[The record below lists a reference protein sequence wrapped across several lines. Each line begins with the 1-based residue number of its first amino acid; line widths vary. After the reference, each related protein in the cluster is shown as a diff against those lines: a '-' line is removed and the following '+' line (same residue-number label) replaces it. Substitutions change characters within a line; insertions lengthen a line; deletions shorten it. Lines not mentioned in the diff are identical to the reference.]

1 MADLEMDAIEIHHTP
16 MPLQR
21 TFAPSCK
28 LLGQALIQPTD
39 GTGTGSDSQQLLR
52 DFSHSMST
60 RPRDKHLG
68 QAFGNLWL
76 VTAGLLKGLRVKC
89 SSAISRHGEVFDR
102 SSWPHQVT
110 RIEPIAIAFAL
121 RCSFSPGRSK
131 EVAQF
136 FAHDFFHH
144 HSGGITN
151 FCA

>member
-76 VTAGLLKGLRVKC
+76 VTAGFLKSLCGKC
-89 SSAISRHGEVFDR
+89 PRAISRHGEGFDR
-102 SSWPHQVT
+102 SNWRPQGT
-110 RIEPIAIAFAL
+110 RKEPTA
-121 RCSFSPGRSK
+121 
-131 EVAQF
+131 
-136 FAHDFFHH
+136 
-144 HSGGITN
+144 
-151 FCA
+151 